1 MIRGPAGKGRLSAVA
16 RADVIDA
23 AVAVL
28 LDAARGESRHDG
40 ASYGLTGPAALT
52 LDEIADT
59 ITRVTGRQVRY
70 QEETVEEAHAS
81 RAIYGAPRWQVDAW
95 VSTYTAIAAGEF
107 EEVTD
112 DVSRVTG
119 RAASSLEELLG
130 G

>member
-1 MIRGPAGKGRLSAVA
+1 VA

-28 LDAARGESRHDG
+28 LDAARGESRHDEV
-40 ASYGLTGPAALT
+40 SYGLTGPAALT
-52 LDEIADT
+52 LDEVAAT

-70 QEETVEEAHAS
+70 QEETVEEAYAS
-81 RAIYGAPRWQVDAW
+81 REIYGAPRWQVEAW
-95 VSTYTAIAAGEF
+95 VSTYTAIAAGEL

-119 RAASSLEELLG
+119 RAALSLEELLG